1 MFLYG
6 LMAAEQRRPCVSY
19 DVSIPV
25 GSNTGLASISEPL
38 TYCRIK
44 ENAPPLPLG
53 SDDDI

>member
-1 MFLYG
+1 MVLR
-6 LMAAEQRRPCVSY
+6 LIAAEQRRPCVSY